1 MDSPTLK
8 VTVLLFAY
16 LREIAGADQVALQLP
31 EGSRL
36 SDVWPRLSQQFPRFQ
51 GMSGSIAWAVNH
63 AYAPPDQSLRDGDVI
78 AALPPVSGG
87 AASGEAAA
95 HG

>member
-36 SDVWPRLSQQFPRFQ
+36 ADIWPQLARQFPRFS
-51 GMSGSIAWAVNH
+51 GMSNSIAWAVNH
-63 AYAPPDQSLRDGDVI
+63 AYAPPDQALRDGDVS

-87 AASGEAAA
+87 SDRPGPTA